1 MQLTQ
6 EQQEILDGKRGE
18 TMARVM
24 QTLVA
29 YGEAFDAERMAP
41 ITGEYGH
48 TVIIG
53 IM

>member
-6 EQQEILDGKRGE
+6 EQQEILGGKRGE

-24 QTLVA
+24 QTLA
-29 YGEAFDAERMAP
+29 TYGEAFDAERMAP
-41 ITGEYGH
+41 ITGEYSH